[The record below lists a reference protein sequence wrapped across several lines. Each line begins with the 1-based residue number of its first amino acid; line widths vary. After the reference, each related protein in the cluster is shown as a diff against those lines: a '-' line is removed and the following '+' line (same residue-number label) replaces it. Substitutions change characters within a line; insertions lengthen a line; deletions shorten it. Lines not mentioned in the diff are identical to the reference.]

1 MKELS
6 HEKITVI
13 IPVYN
18 AQQTLGRCIDSL
30 LRQTYT
36 DFEILLV
43 DDGST
48 DESGAICDRYQE
60 KNDRIKVIHKSNGGP
75 AAARNTGLNYVMSDF
90 DSEWIAFADSDDWVH
105 ERYLED
111 LYRACIENDTSIS
124 ICKYREVSCEQD
136 ALTPFEDK
144 PSSVIC
150 AEDVMCDYADVSAAV
165 WGKLYRKE
173 LFRNIRYPEELTVG
187 EDSATTY
194 RVLFQCEKIALVQL
208 PLYYYY
214 NNPCSL
220 THQSESL
227 EQRLKMAR
235 VLSDQVDF
243 FQLGGYMR
251 AYRYKKE
258 ILIAYLAQTVA
269 LLQDTEHDEKDSV
282 SADFYALLDSFCNE
296 FGVSRYDLLSKYV
309 GIRRCSF
316 KDKLGCAFYRIKQAL
331 HLHA

>member
-30 LRQTYT
+30 LRQMYT
-36 DFEILLV
+36 NFEILLV

-48 DESGAICDRYQE
+48 DDSAAICDQYQE
-60 KNDRIKVIHKSNGGP
+60 KNDKVKVLHKPNGGP
-75 AAARNTGLNYVMSDF
+75 AAARNTGLDYVMGDG

-105 ERYLED
+105 ERYLKD
-111 LYRACIENDTSIS
+111 LHRACIENDTSIA

-136 ALTPFEDK
+136 ALVPLEDK
-144 PSSVIC
+144 KSCVLC
-150 AEDVMCDYADVSAAV
+150 TEDVMCDHADVSAVV

-173 LFRNIRYPEELTVG
+173 LFRNIRYPDELTVG

-194 RVLFQCEKIALVQL
+194 RILFQCEKIALVET

-251 AYRYKKE
+251 AYRFKKE
-258 ILIAYLAQTVA
+258 ILIASLAGSVMLCGKEHPQKDRV
-269 LLQDTEHDEKDSV
+269 LLEFSRQME
-282 SADFYALLDSFCNE
+282 SFCKE
-296 FGVSRYDLLSKYV
+296 FNVSKYYFLNKYF

-331 HLHA
+331 HFNA